1 MLVVPLTGCTPAP
14 PPNVAPTEAA
24 KGELSPKE
32 IVPPAGVTLE
42 ATCVSTGPELCF
54 DGLDNNCNGLL
65 EEGCGI
71 RSGTLQF
78 VAAWAEAEAD
88 VDLLVTDPSGELA
101 KTEGGPTAGGLEKD
115 RECPGNDRR
124 CRGQNLENVVL
135 VEGVEPKPGTYRV
148 VVRLDSTK
156 GAALPIKVRVGARVG
171 LRVYGLTVELA
182 KPEEEKVVIFRL
194 LIGRFCGRR
203 KKERRR
209 PQPGTRAVERLA

>member
-1 MLVVPLTGCTPAP
+1 VAKEILP
-14 PPNVAPTEAA
+14 PP
-24 KGELSPKE
+24 
-32 IVPPAGVTLE
+32 GVVLE
-42 ATCVSTGPELCF
+42 STCVSTGPELCF
-54 DGLDNNCNGLL
+54 DGIDNNCNGLL

-71 RSGTLQF
+71 RSGSVQF

-135 VEGVEPKPGTYRV
+135 VEGIEPKLGTYRV
-148 VVRLDSTK
+148 VIRLDSTK

-171 LRVYGLTVELA
+171 QRVYGLTVELG
-182 KPEEEKVVIFRL
+182 KPEEEKVIVFRL
-194 LIGRFCGRR
+194 
-203 KKERRR
+203 
-209 PQPGTRAVERLA
+209 

>member
-1 MLVVPLTGCTPAP
+1 MTAFSALSTKPRAFARGFVFFGLAAQSALVVAACTPAP
-14 PPNVAPTEAA
+14 PPNVGGVVQA
-24 KGELSPKE
+24 KGELAPKE
-32 IVPPAGVTLE
+32 IVPPPGVVLE
-42 ATCVSTGPELCF
+42 STCVSTGPELCF

-71 RSGTLQF
+71 RSGMVQF

-101 KTEGGPTAGGLEKD
+101 KTDGGPTAGGLEKD

-135 VEGVEPKPGTYRV
+135 VEGIEPKLGAYKV
-148 VVRLDSTK
+148 VIRLDSTK

-171 LRVYGLTVELA
+171 QRVYGLTVELG
-182 KPEEEKVVIFRL
+182 KPEEEKVVVFRL
-194 LIGRFCGRR
+194 
-203 KKERRR
+203 
-209 PQPGTRAVERLA
+209 